1 MGLRR
6 LRNRLDQLQGSANFT
21 MQEARAL
28 LDDVGDGVGV
38 KLVIDPV
45 FLDKLQ
51 EAFQGSPLL
60 KMIDPDG
67 TIMTKVIEFAKDI
80 PITLVVDPTV
90 DA

>member
-6 LRNRLDQLQGSANFT
+6 LRNRLDQLQGNANFT
-21 MQEARAL
+21 VQEARAL

-45 FLDKLQ
+45 FLDKLR
-51 EAFQGSPLL
+51 EALKGSPFL
-60 KMIDPDG
+60 KVIDRDG
-67 TIMTKVIEFAKDI
+67 TLLTTFIEFAKDI